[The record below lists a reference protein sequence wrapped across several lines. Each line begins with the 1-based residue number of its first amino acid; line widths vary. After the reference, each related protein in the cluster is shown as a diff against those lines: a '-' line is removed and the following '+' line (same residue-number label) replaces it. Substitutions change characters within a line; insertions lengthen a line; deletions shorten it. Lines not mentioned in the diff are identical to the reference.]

1 MINNVRTWRPKPRCI
16 APFAR
21 IDLSSITAAFS
32 LVFIVC
38 LFSMAVESS
47 RHHGR
52 GVDLPTTTHTIYEP
66 GALRNDALQVAISRT
81 GDIFASGNTSF
92 PSGRIARSSLTSRLV
107 SLKLPGVERRVYV
120 HADAGAKYADIE
132 TALDAIRYAGLSNV
146 TFIVERRCDAS
157 H

>member
-1 MINNVRTWRPKPRCI
+1 MTINTHSWRPKTRRI

-38 LFSMAVESS
+38 LLSTAMESG

-81 GDIFASGNTSF
+81 GDIFASGNTSS
-92 PSGRIARSSLTSRLV
+92 PSERIARSSLTSRLV
-107 SLKLPGVERRVYV
+107 SLELPGVERRVYV
-120 HADAGAKYADIE
+120 HADACAKYGDIE

-146 TFIVERRCDAS
+146 TFIVERRRDAS